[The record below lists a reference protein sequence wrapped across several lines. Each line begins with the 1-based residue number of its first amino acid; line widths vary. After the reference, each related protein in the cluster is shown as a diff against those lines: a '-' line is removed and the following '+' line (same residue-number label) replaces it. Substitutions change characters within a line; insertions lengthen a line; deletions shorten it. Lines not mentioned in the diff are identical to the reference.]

1 VNVHIRNR
9 RCAPPVGAVPRLL
22 TLMKSPGSQT
32 TAARSAVSVAALTTA
47 IALLAA
53 CAPPAHGCG
62 PFFPNSLLADPDGA
76 ALAAPNAVFELEL
89 ERMRLIETNRRAR
102 PSKDYAQDTLA
113 AELEDLRQA
122 LDRSGVSSEDR
133 DRIVVN
139 HRLEREKITLFTPR
153 DAAEGK
159 WSDANAAFELR
170 PAPTNDIRIAPD
182 AMPRMAAGLPGEFAD
197 YFRGSVAWHLG
208 DIAGARVPWL
218 HLLERPAA
226 ERHFKS
232 TWATYMLGKSW
243 EEENPGRAIAH
254 FRKVRALAD
263 AGFAD
268 SLGLSVA
275 SLGWEARLC
284 RRAKRLGDAIE
295 LYLEQ
300 HAAGDP
306 SAAVSLGFV
315 ASDALRGGFG
325 ALQPLARRPRP
336 QRVVTAYLIAGGHTA
351 PAIDIDSPLKEGI
364 LKGWEAISTRIPA
377 VPAPKRSWHTYREP
391 VLLWLEAVE
400 RADVRDVE
408 SAEQLALAAYQG
420 GDIQAA
426 ERWLQRARSTPVT
439 QWLRAKLLLRQG
451 NMPDAAALLAAICR
465 QFPVVQSSEISA
477 VGDES
482 RLRPSHA
489 ESALAADRLS
499 GKRLADNLNT
509 PAGSFETVPMNQQV
523 MAEISL
529 ERLARRQFVEA
540 LDALLHS
547 SPVYWMDVAYVAER
561 VLTLPELVEYVD
573 RHCPPST
580 PLPADLAPVSDA
592 DELSAFEAARQ
603 ATPKY
608 PPAERIRYLL
618 ARRLVRANR
627 CADARR
633 YFPPDWLPLFD
644 RFLVGRLEADRGD
657 RSTEQRAWGLL
668 EAARMTRRYGLE
680 LLGTEVEP
688 DWRIHDGNFE
698 WGVTLATRSTLTT
711 NALGPSLEEIA
722 RAQAHRATPERRW
735 HYRHTAAV
743 LAQDAARLLCQS
755 RGPNTTPAQRAEAL
769 MRAARFT
776 VDHNVSWVPG
786 ADDDSAPDEP
796 APPSGDPMALLWN
809 KGYTAS
815 ALAWEAARLLPD
827 NSDDT
832 AGILCL
838 GGRWIATLDPSVAD
852 LFYKALVNRNRR
864 TALGIAADKLRW
876 FPSVDRDGRLLP
888 PSAD

>member
-1 VNVHIRNR
+1 
-9 RCAPPVGAVPRLL
+9 
-22 TLMKSPGSQT
+22 MGSE
-32 TAARSAVSVAALTTA
+32 TAAARGAVSVAALTA
-47 IALLAA
+47 AFALLAA
-53 CAPPAHGCG
+53 CAPPARGCG
-62 PFFPNSLLADPDGA
+62 PFFPNSLLADPDLA

-122 LDRSGVSSEDR
+122 LDRAGVSSADR
-133 DRIVVN
+133 DRIVAN
-139 HRLEREKITLFTPR
+139 HRLEREKITPFAPR
-153 DAAEGK
+153 DAADGE
-159 WSDANAAFELR
+159 WSGATTAFELR
-170 PAPTNDIRIAPD
+170 PASTNDIRIAPD
-182 AMPRMAAGLPGEFAD
+182 AVPRMVAGLPGEFAD
-197 YFRGSVAWHLG
+197 YFVGSVAWHRG
-208 DIAGARVPWL
+208 DIAGARGPWL
-218 HLLERPAA
+218 HLLERPPA

-243 EEENPGRAIAH
+243 EEESPGRAIAH

-263 AGFAD
+263 TGFAD

-306 SAAVSLGFV
+306 SAAVSLDFV

-325 ALQPLARRPRP
+325 ALQPLAHRPRP

-364 LKGWEAISTRIPA
+364 LKGWEAVSTRISA

-451 NMPDAAALLAAICR
+451 NTVDAAALLAGICR
-465 QFPVVQSSEISA
+465 QFPVVQSPEISA
-477 VGDES
+477 AGDES
-482 RLRPSHA
+482 RLRPSRA
-489 ESALAADRLS
+489 ANTMAADRLG

-509 PAGSFETVPMNQQV
+509 PAGSFEAVPMQQQV

-529 ERLARRQFVEA
+529 ARLARRQFVEA

-547 SPVYWMDVAYVAER
+547 APVYWMDVAYVAER
-561 VLTLPELVEYVD
+561 VLTLPELIEYVD
-573 RHCPPST
+573 RHCPPSA
-580 PLPADLAPVSDA
+580 PLPAALAPASDA
-592 DELSAFEAARQ
+592 DEPSAFEAACQ
-603 ATPKY
+603 AAPNH

-644 RFLVGRLEADRGD
+644 RFLAGRLEADRSD
-657 RSTEQRAWGLL
+657 RSAEQRAWGLL

-688 DWRIHDGNFE
+688 DWRIHEGNFE
-698 WGVTLATRSTLTT
+698 FGVTLATRSTQTT

-722 RAQAHRATPERRW
+722 RAQAHRANPERRW

-743 LAQDAARLLCQS
+743 MAQDAARLLCES
-755 RGPNTTPAQRAEAL
+755 RDPNTTTAQRAEAL

-786 ADDDSAPDEP
+786 ADDDSAPIEP
-796 APPSGDPMALLWN
+796 APPSGDPLALLWS

-838 GGRWIATLDPSVAD
+838 GGRWIATLNPSVAD

-864 TALGIAADKLRW
+864 TALGAAADKLRW

-888 PSAD
+888 PRAD